1 MTERTDEENV
11 SEEIK
16 EADSQGGAAGADPE
30 VDHAAPL
37 GTAKVDSDDFDDG
50 AAEI

>member
-1 MTERTDEENV
+1 MTEKADEENV
-11 SEEIK
+11 PEEIK
-16 EADSQGGAAGADPE
+16 HADSQGDDPSADPE

-37 GTAKVDSDDFDDG
+37 GTAKVESADFDDG